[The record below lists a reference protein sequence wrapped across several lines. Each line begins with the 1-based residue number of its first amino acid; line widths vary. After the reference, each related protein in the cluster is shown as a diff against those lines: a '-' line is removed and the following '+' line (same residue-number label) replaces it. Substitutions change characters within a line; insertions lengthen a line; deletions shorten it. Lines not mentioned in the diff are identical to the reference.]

1 MTHNKKSNIE
11 GLEITTLKIISTI
24 GGDVLHGINVNDNSF
39 KGFGESYFSKID
51 FNFIKGWKLHKK
63 MTLNLIVPVG
73 EIRFVIFDDRIDS
86 VTRGNFFDITL
97 SKKNYKRLTI
107 PPKVW
112 FSFKGV
118 GKKENI
124 LLNIADIVH
133 DSKEI
138 EKKKINQIDFT
149 W

>member
-11 GLEITTLKIISTI
+11 GLEITTLKIISTN

-86 VTRGNFFDITL
+86 ITRGNFFDITL
-97 SKKNYKRLTI
+97 SKKI
-107 PPKVW
+107 I
-112 FSFKGV
+112 S
-118 GKKENI
+118 
-124 LLNIADIVH
+124 D
-133 DSKEI
+133 
-138 EKKKINQIDFT
+138 
-149 W
+149 

>member
-11 GLEITTLKIISTI
+11 GLEITTLKIISTN

-39 KGFGESYFSKID
+39 KGFGESYFSSID

-86 VTRGNFFDITL
+86 ITRGNFFDITL

-112 FSFKGV
+112 FSFKGI

-124 LLNIADIVH
+124 LLNIADIIH